1 MMERALVKAGEHHVK
16 HRMCLIKLRN
26 LSTSHSFQAEQKQ
39 NAERLNVILNV
50 IPLLEADSLLK

>member
-1 MMERALVKAGEHHVK
+1 MMERALVKAGGHHVK
-16 HRMCLIKLRN
+16 HRMCLIKLKN
-26 LSTSHSFQAEQKQ
+26 LSASHSFQAEQKQ